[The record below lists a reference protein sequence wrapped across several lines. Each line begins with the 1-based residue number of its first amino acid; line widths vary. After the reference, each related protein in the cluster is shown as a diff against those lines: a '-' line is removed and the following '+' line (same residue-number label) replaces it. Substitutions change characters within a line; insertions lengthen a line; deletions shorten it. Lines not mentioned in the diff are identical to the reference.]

1 MEKLT
6 KKFKVGDSVV
16 FVGDKKSLF
25 ATNLA
30 NNMGGLLFETGDKKY
45 IEVEYD
51 KVGIITEIDEK
62 SGVCEIKF
70 KDGYSAVVMK
80 DIDIVKNKQEEKPKE
95 KQEEKVDDK
104 YDFNININLNAS
116 NQKGIITDL
125 KTGTKHEFEN
135 EDLNCFTENLEEKVK
150 EVITASLI
158 DRICYDL
165 ENLFGD
171 END

>member
-1 MEKLT
+1 MLQST
-6 KKFKVGDSVV
+6 KNFKVGDSVV
-16 FVGDKKSLF
+16 FVGDKGSLL

-30 NNMGGLLFETGDKKY
+30 NKIGGFAFETGDKKY

-62 SGVCEIKF
+62 SGICEIKF
-70 KDGYSAVVMK
+70 KDGYSAVVLT

-116 NQKGIITDL
+116 NQKGVITDL

-135 EDLNCFTENLEEKVK
+135 EDLGCFAENLEEKLK
-150 EVITASLI
+150 EVITVSLV
-158 DRICYDL
+158 DRIFDNLKDL
-165 ENLFGD
+165 LGD